1 MVIARVRD
9 KKSLTSSMA
18 VLPEYLRNKASE
30 GGATDYKDWH
40 VQLGRR
46 FRALKLW
53 FVIRTYGVTGLQQYI
68 RTHVANATGLETK
81 LRADSRV
88 EVLSRSLSLIL
99 FRIRDSDEKTKA
111 VRVTH

>member
-1 MVIARVRD
+1 
-9 KKSLTSSMA
+9 MA

-53 FVIRTYGVTGLQQYI
+53 FVIRSYGVTGLQQHI
-68 RTHVANATGLETK
+68 RHHVTFASDLESQ
-81 LRADSRV
+81 LRADSRL
-88 EVLSRSLSLIL
+88 EVLPRSLSLTL
-99 FRIRDSDEKTKA
+99 FRIRDSDEQTKA
-111 VRVTH
+111 VRSGD